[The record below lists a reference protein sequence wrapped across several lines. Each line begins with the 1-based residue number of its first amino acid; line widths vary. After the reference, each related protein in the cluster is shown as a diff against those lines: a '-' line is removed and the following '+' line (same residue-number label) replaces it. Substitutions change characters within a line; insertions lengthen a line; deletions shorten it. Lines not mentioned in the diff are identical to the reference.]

1 MKKILLLTL
10 CLYLGGCG
18 DSSQKQTYYTQLVEE
33 VATLQGKTM
42 QNDIPKAH
50 TSDSKA
56 NVSEDAQALVSRA
69 HTSGYELIA
78 PKELSSHLDEYII
91 IATLP
96 RGIYNLGLIPEAR
109 HFEFALSP
117 SLNEDGSDWNWTADA
132 LGRAQEDFI
141 NLLGQSKEAKI
152 LFYDSG
158 ENIFSPVGS
167 AHLGLLW
174 AKHLGYTHLYRL
186 IGGQNAWKD
195 MNLPLST
202 QVPHCC
208 QM

>member
-1 MKKILLLTL
+1 MKKILLLVL
-10 CLYLGGCG
+10 CFYLSGCG
-18 DSSQKQTYYTQLVEE
+18 DSSQKQTYYTQLIDE
-33 VATLQGKTM
+33 VMAIKEHKT
-42 QNDIPKAH
+42 QDTQTHI
-50 TSDSKA
+50 
-56 NVSEDAQALVSRA
+56 SEDAQALVSRA
-69 HTSGYELIA
+69 HTSGYELIT
-78 PKELSSHLDEYII
+78 PKELSLHLDEYII

-132 LGRAQEDFI
+132 LGRTQEDFI
-141 NLLGQSKEAKI
+141 KLLGENKEAKI

-167 AHLGLLW
+167 AHVGLLW

-195 MNLPLST
+195 MHLPLST